1 MGFSIEVERVVK
13 RDEDKVTE
21 TEAAHVT
28 NPTNFKQFAKTNDSP
43 PYTQVCGEGLNN
55 LGGYPC
61 IYNPAIL

>member
-1 MGFSIEVERVVK
+1 MK